1 MSILLFLIN
10 AFVVMSLFGVALV
23 LAVYSIAGLC
33 RLVARPLRPSVLV
46 PIAAVATILLAIPA
60 VLSAVAV
67 ITRH

>member
-1 MSILLFLIN
+1 MEIVLFIIN
-10 AFVVMSLFGVALV
+10 AFVVVSLFGLALV

-33 RLVARPLRPSVLV
+33 RLVAWLLRPSVLV
-46 PIAAVATILLAIPA
+46 PLATVATILLAIPA